1 MKIIFRYDYF
11 DEEFYGYEEMPVEE
25 ELTPQFQT
33 SPSKLKVRKCI
44 DDNQWRCFTN
54 IKITPY

>member
-11 DEEFYGYEEMPVEE
+11 DEEFYGYEEIPVEE

-33 SPSKLKVRKCI
+33 SPSKLKVRDCL
-44 DDNQWRCFTN
+44 DTNQARCFIN
-54 IKITPY
+54 IKIT

>member
-11 DEEFYGYEEMPVEE
+11 DEEFYGYEEIPVEE

-33 SPSKLKVRKCI
+33 SPSKLKVLPRHQPGALFYK
-44 DDNQWRCFTN
+44 
-54 IKITPY
+54 Y